1 MNSSFYDLRKFD
13 KKKLKKSK
21 SCLDLVSD
29 QLKVTDQNLP
39 ANKVGRVFPMVISLL
54 PHMEFGANDHRED
67 AAVFND

>member
-1 MNSSFYDLRKFD
+1 MNSSFYDLQKFD

-54 PHMEFGANDHRED
+54 PHAEFGANDHRED
-67 AAVFND
+67 AAS

>member
-39 ANKVGRVFPMVISLL
+39 ANKVGRVFPM
-54 PHMEFGANDHRED
+54 EFGADDHQED
-67 AAVFND
+67 AAS

>member
-1 MNSSFYDLRKFD
+1 MSSSSYDLRKFD

-54 PHMEFGANDHRED
+54 PHAEFGANDQRED
-67 AAVFND
+67 AAS